1 MKKIVQYH
9 KAISLPKEISKSI
22 STIKPFSLSDFKN
35 LEVCD
40 LLFLKKDE
48 YVIPQQLVKGEGGE
62 FVRIPDMTKP
72 KALPV
77 EPTFPFNQNLQLFLS
92 GRKLLLDEIPFS
104 LEEIHNH
111 YLHGYV
117 DYRQGVIFDGKRLY
131 CCRCGNKDAVFFASF
146 HCARCKKK
154 CWYCRKCI
162 MMGRVSQC
170 TPLII
175 WTGPTPNFSC
185 QKSLKWQGT
194 LSPSQKEAS
203 IKIKEAVREKKE
215 LLVWAVCGAGKTE
228 MLFEGIEEAM
238 QSGKRTAIATPR
250 TDVVLE
256 LTPRFQQVF
265 PDIPIASLYGGS
277 EDRHRYSPL
286 VIATTHQLLRFHEAF
301 DCLIID
307 EVDAFPYSAD
317 EMLQTAAELARK
329 KNGSLIFLTATPKE
343 VWQAECYRGKRNCV
357 ILPARFHR
365 YPLPIP
371 SFVWCGNW
379 REKVKKGQIP
389 SKILQWVKRR
399 LETGKQALLF
409 FPHIELME
417 QALPYFQK
425 MDGRIEAVHS
435 EDPNRKEK
443 VQAMRAGDIP
453 ILLTTTILER
463 GVTFPNIDVA
473 VVGAEDDTFT
483 ESALVQIAGRVGRSP
498 QFPTGDITF
507 FHYGTTRAMTRAR
520 NQLLRMNRQA
530 RMKGLIDS

>member
-1 MKKIVQYH
+1 M
-9 KAISLPKEISKSI
+9 
-22 STIKPFSLSDFKN
+22 
-35 LEVCD
+35 
-40 LLFLKKDE
+40 LFLKTDE
-48 YVIPQQLVKGEGGE
+48 VLIPQPLVNGKNGE
-62 FVRIPDMTKP
+62 FIRITDLTKP
-72 KALPV
+72 NSLPMD
-77 EPTFPFNQNLQLFLS
+77 PTFPYNQNLQLFLL
-92 GRKLLLDEIPFS
+92 GRKLLLDEIPFP

-117 DYRQGVIFDGKRLY
+117 NYLQGVTFDGKKLS
-131 CCRCGNKDAVFFASF
+131 CGRCGNKDAAFFSSF
-146 HCARCKKK
+146 HCARCKEK
-154 CWYCRKCI
+154 CWYCRRCI

-175 WTGPTPNFSC
+175 WTGPDPEFSY
-185 QKSLKWQGT
+185 QKSLKWHGT
-194 LSPSQKEAS
+194 LSPSQREAS
-203 IKIKEAVREKKE
+203 LKIKEAIRERKE

-238 QSGKRTAIATPR
+238 RSGKRTAIATPR
-250 TDVVLE
+250 IDVVLE

-265 PDIPIASLYGGS
+265 PDIPVASLYGGS

-317 EMLQTAAELARK
+317 EMLQTAAEKARK

-343 VWQAECYRGKRNCV
+343 AWQAECYRGKRNCV

-389 SKILQWVKRR
+389 PKILRWVNRR
-399 LETGKQALLF
+399 LEIGKQALIF
-409 FPHIELME
+409 FPHIKLMK
-417 QALPYFQK
+417 QALPYFQE

-435 EDPNRKEK
+435 EDLDRKEK

-507 FHYGTTRAMTRAR
+507 FHHGTTRAMIRAR

-530 RMKGLIDS
+530 RMKGLIDD